1 MNQYFLRSRRALAI
15 LLVAVFA
22 LLQVN
27 VVFAGCNTPDS
38 GISSPMAGMDSCPGC
53 TMGTSNGSNKSYD
66 TVSPVC
72 SDICQRNF
80 VSSANFSG
88 QPTAPIA
95 TVAVVS
101 TTVSPSLLPH
111 VQPSPPGKTSLIY
124 RLQRLLI

>member
-1 MNQYFLRSRRALAI
+1 MNQYFLRPRRTLAI

-27 VVFAGCNTPDS
+27 VVFAGCNTPD
-38 GISSPMAGMDSCPGC
+38 IELSSQMAKMDSCPGC
-53 TMGTSNGSNKSYD
+53 KMDTSNGSDASYD
-66 TVSPVC
+66 TVSPIC

-80 VSSANFSG
+80 VLSANFSD
-88 QPTAPIA
+88 QPAVPIA
-95 TVAVVS
+95 TVVVVG
-101 TTVSPSLLPH
+101 TTVSPSHLPH